1 MRIIRNA
8 LLIMFM
14 TLSGYA
20 HAIDCPLGEVDKS
33 GVCTSVCEVLKSQ
46 SRTYTYDA
54 YIWGESPTSACIG
67 QYGSACVL
75 NSGSISVSV
84 DPTKR
89 MWSNSFTFTGQKCS
103 RGDSFS
109 GDSAKPFPWEGDAN
123 MNGILDSEEDWD
135 GDGIPNHSDAN
146 PDTNDNVVAD
156 TDEDGIPDRIQSDY
170 DKLIELKEI
179 KNYNCVGG
187 LDCMNTR
194 AWSNSV
200 RELAG
205 NQNDL
210 IGVIDKLVRT
220 GINRNQFNEALNYYN
235 GGLNKTIV
243 NGIVAIRQDIMFNNQ
258 LVVKNHAEI
267 TGLGTV
273 LRNETSKMKRN
284 LDEFVTDLSPK
295 FTNLETMMNDNAYNV
310 WQVKNNTSENLTLSN
325 RIFERISNLD
335 NSEAILSATNQQQLR
350 NAAKAHANQKILK
363 RMEKSQ
369 KEMTTNVSGL
379 SEQVTA
385 VDGKLDSLDTQL
397 SALSSQIDGID
408 GGGDYGDTINAIG
421 ANIND
426 LKNGLLSGNTFNVP
440 TSDFNGSGFLI
451 SEKATKQV
459 TDDIDSLRTELST
472 QMDLFKNILSFD
484 TESFNDGQYQEHVLD
499 LNIDGQS
506 HSFKTGVLS
515 ALLDNAEIIKAVI
528 LFMFVLMG
536 IRMLGGE

>member
-1 MRIIRNA
+1 
-8 LLIMFM
+8 M
-14 TLSGYA
+14 TQSGYTQ
-20 HAIDCPLGEVDKS
+20 AIDCPLGEVDKS

-54 YIWGESPTSACIG
+54 CIWGESPTSACIG

-123 MNGILDSEEDWD
+123 MNGVLDSEEDWD

-156 TDEDGIPDRIQSDY
+156 TDQDGIPDRIQSDY
-170 DKLIELKEI
+170 DKLVELKEI

-187 LDCMNTR
+187 LDCMNTK
-194 AWSNSV
+194 AWSDSV
-200 RELAG
+200 RELSK

-210 IGVIDKLVRT
+210 VGVIDKLVRT
-220 GINRNQFNEALNYYN
+220 GITRNQFNEALDTYN
-235 GGLNKTIV
+235 GGLNQTII
-243 NGIVAIRQDIMFNNQ
+243 NGHQSIRQDISH
-258 LVVKNHAEI
+258 LH
-267 TGLGTV
+267 
-273 LRNETSKMKRN
+273 RN
-284 LDEFVTDLSPK
+284 LIERTGKIDEIP
-295 FTNLETMMNDNAYNV
+295 N
-310 WQVKNNTSENLTLSN
+310 
-325 RIFERISNLD
+325 RISNMGANLSYKFVEMDKALSEVEQNILNQTYGLDYRHVQAKQLLLDIQYKLD
-335 NSEAILSATNQQQLR
+335 NFEVDVDLDELALSSTDSNRLR
-350 NAAKAHANQKILK
+350 NAAKASANQKILK
-363 RMEKSQ
+363 RMESSQ

-397 SALSSQIDGID
+397 NALSSQIDGID
-408 GGGDYGDTINAIG
+408 GQGGDYGDSINAIG
-421 ANIND
+421 SDIRD
-426 LKNGLLSGNTFNVP
+426 LKNGLLSGNSFNIP

-451 SEKATKQV
+451 SEEATKQV
-459 TDDIDSLRTELST
+459 TDDINALRTELST